1 MALAENLLQGQPSE
15 WALLRRHPSEDIFGV
30 QLCGPHP
37 DHLTKCAQVLDET
50 ISVDF
55 VDLNCGCPIDLVVG
69 KYVHDPSPSS
79 LSAPS
84 SLIDRSSSSSSGVRV
99 RRSWTGRVGWRESCG
114 AWPRSSRAR

>member
-37 DHLTKCAQVLDET
+37 DHLTKCGQVLDET

-55 VDLNCGCPIDLVVG
+55 VDINCGCPIDLVVN
-69 KYVHDPSPSS
+69 KYAHDPSTSTSS
-79 LSAPS
+79 LIAPS
-84 SLIDRSSSSSSGVRV
+84 SLINRSSSSSSSSGVRV
-99 RRSWTGRVGWRESCG
+99 RRSWTGRVG
-114 AWPRSSRAR
+114 